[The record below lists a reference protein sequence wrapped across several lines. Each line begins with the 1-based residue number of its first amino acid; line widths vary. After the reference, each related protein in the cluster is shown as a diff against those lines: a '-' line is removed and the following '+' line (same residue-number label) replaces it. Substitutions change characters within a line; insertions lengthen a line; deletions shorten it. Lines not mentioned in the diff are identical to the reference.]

1 MVESVYGIPAAAA
14 ARATPTSANGQPK
27 PMPPVGPTAIGSFER
42 APRIAAD
49 VSIRATPASVFGA
62 SRTRSNAARLSA
74 SVVSSSAGAVEEIEY
89 SARQALFREPAQI
102 PRCSTRAARTRP
114 RPRETGQEDSA
125 GAAASDPA
133 LRSPLA
139 ALIRPSLRR
148 F

>member
-62 SRTRSNAARLSA
+62 SRTRAAA
-74 SVVSSSAGAVEEIEY
+74 
-89 SARQALFREPAQI
+89 
-102 PRCSTRAARTRP
+102 
-114 RPRETGQEDSA
+114 PRETGQEDSA
-125 GAAASDPA
+125 GAAASDSA
-133 LRSPLA
+133 LRSLLA